1 MYKRQ
6 IKDWIGAV
14 GVDKQPSAVQK
25 GITAEHLRA
34 AVRAEQDESE
44 DMPNTA
50 NPDEWARISGRQ
62 GKRVVAAEVV
72 G

>member
-1 MYKRQ
+1 M
-6 IKDWIGAV
+6 
-14 GVDKQPSAVQK
+14 QK